1 MPIALRLPPYGG
13 GRGERPI
20 LTKMK
25 YSKLIIAIIVALI
38 FIGTFVFLY
47 QKSQPEPVVYNEFT
61 TKMGDVSKTTLIT
74 GKIEPRNEVNV
85 KPQISGIITDIYKEA
100 GDIVKAG
107 EVIAKVKV
115 IPDMSQLSSAESR
128 VRLAEINAKQAQVDY
143 DRDKVLFDK
152 LLITAESFD
161 KVSQTLHQAQEEVKA
176 ANDALEVVRDGVSKS
191 NASASSTLIRS
202 TISGVILDIPV
213 KVGNTVIL
221 SNTFNDGTT
230 IATLANMKDLI
241 FRGNIDETE
250 VGQLSIGV
258 PMKITIGALQDVK
271 LSASLEYISPKA
283 VENNGANQFE
293 IKAAIDVKGAKE
305 LRSGYSANAEIVL
318 QTAKNV
324 LTIPESAVEFSGDS
338 TFVYLVKGKGE
349 QKTYERHPVTIGI
362 SDGVNIEIKKGLSQ
376 KDIVRGPQVV
386 ADTKDKE

>member
-1 MPIALRLPPYGG
+1 
-13 GRGERPI
+13 
-20 LTKMK
+20 MK

-100 GDIVKAG
+100 GDIVQAG

-152 LLITAESFD
+152 HLITAESFD

-176 ANDALEVVRDGVSKS
+176 ATDALEVVRDGVSKS

-250 VGQLSIGV
+250 VGQLAIGV

-271 LSASLEYISPKA
+271 LNASLEYISPKA

-293 IKAAIDVKGAKE
+293 IKAAIDVKGAKS

-362 SDGVNIEIKKGLSQ
+362 SDGVNIEIKKGLSK

-386 ADTKDKE
+386 AETKE

>member
-1 MPIALRLPPYGG
+1 
-13 GRGERPI
+13 
-20 LTKMK
+20 MK
-25 YSKLIIAIIVALI
+25 YSKLIIAVIVALI

-152 LLITAESFD
+152 HLITAESFD

-324 LTIPESAVEFSGDS
+324 LTIPESAVEFNGDS

-362 SDGVNIEIKKGLSQ
+362 SDGVNIEIKKGLSS
-376 KDIVRGPQVV
+376 KDVVRGPQVV

>member
-1 MPIALRLPPYGG
+1 
-13 GRGERPI
+13 
-20 LTKMK
+20 MK

-128 VRLAEINAKQAQVDY
+128 VRLAEINAKQAQTDY

-152 LLITAESFD
+152 HLITAESFD

-293 IKAAIDVKGAKE
+293 IKAAIDVKGAKN

-362 SDGVNIEIKKGLSQ
+362 SDGVNIEIKKGLSS
-376 KDIVRGPQVV
+376 KDVVRGPQVV

>member
-1 MPIALRLPPYGG
+1 
-13 GRGERPI
+13 
-20 LTKMK
+20 MK

-47 QKSQPEPVVYNEFT
+47 QKSQPEPIVYNEFT

-100 GDIVKAG
+100 GDVVKAG

-152 LLITAESFD
+152 HLITAESFD

-250 VGQLSIGV
+250 VGQLAIGV

-271 LSASLEYISPKA
+271 LNAALEYISPKA

-293 IKAAIDVKGAKE
+293 IKAAIDVKGAKA

-324 LTIPESAVEFSGDS
+324 LTIPESAIEFSGDS